1 VYDVEAEGGLVG
13 GGQRSTPVPRPT
25 EEPLDLMM
33 AMRERAAHRG
43 RQRRRKS
50 PATQTPLDH
59 SPREDA
65 LPLEDI
71 AYDPE
76 SMPPPPPARGA
87 HAADSKQPDDAVD
100 ERGADVLPAA
110 QGDRRQTRDADE
122 RPAGKPEERPRP
134 AKRNGR
140 PSVPSWDD
148 VMFGA
153 RPRD

>member
-1 VYDVEAEGGLVG
+1 
-13 GGQRSTPVPRPT
+13 
-25 EEPLDLMM
+25 MM

-43 RQRRRKS
+43 RPRRRKG
-50 PATQTPLDH
+50 PAAQTPLDDA
-59 SPREDA
+59 PREDA

-76 SMPPPPPARGA
+76 SMPPPPAARGTHPA
-87 HAADSKQPDDAVD
+87 DDAVAVD
-100 ERGADVLPAA
+100 DSVLDDHRLDDSVLDVHRLDDSLLGDDVLPAA
-110 QGDRRQTRDADE
+110 EDDGRE
-122 RPAGKPEERPRP
+122 PAAQQQKPRP
-134 AKRNGR
+134 AKKNSR